1 MSYEFVSYRPGVA
14 RFRVGLIGPWL
25 VMFRRIGAPVP
36 RPPGPPTA
44 APVPPEA
51 PSAAS
56 VPPEAPS
63 AAPVPPEAPSAA
75 PKRRGRSKKE
85 RALVS

>member
-25 VMFRRIGAPVP
+25 VMFGRIGAPVP
-36 RPPGPPTA
+36 RPPGPPT
-44 APVPPEA
+44 
-51 PSAAS
+51 
-56 VPPEAPS
+56 